1 MQRRSIGLFDKMVR
15 TFHPVGQGAYYTEQF
30 LRGGRPVF
38 TMAYDCG
45 STSLTSKELARVVR
59 NSLAKGTKVDAVFI
73 SHFDSDHVNGLPDLL
88 LAFPVKQ
95 LFLPFLSDS
104 FEMAYWRLKSLAD
117 CGNDFSKAI
126 AYHLLSTSVGGQ
138 PLWSEM
144 GVVDPPRVIWVP
156 PHEQPEGMK
165 DDPMILGQEKTLR
178 LALSSMRL
186 SVGQRA
192 WVFEPFNFKRDA
204 RVSGFKTALEDALK
218 KCGIKTPV
226 NQFVANA
233 ATEMKTRGKGKTL
246 RLLESVDR
254 ALKDKKE
261 RDKVFSRRY
270 GSINGN
276 SMTLYSGPKA
286 SQTCPSASKHMVGC
300 LYLGDFEGN
309 RKRAWGA
316 LQAYYRQQGCWN
328 LIGCVQLP
336 HHGSK
341 ANYNSDIEKLPACYA
356 VSYGLG
362 NPYGHPDWPTVRR
375 LYSSGH
381 DILIANEIFFSRM
394 VVR

>member
-1 MQRRSIGLFDKMVR
+1 MSIQMVR

-45 STSLTSKELARVVR
+45 STSLTSEELARVVR
-59 NSLAKGTKVDAVFI
+59 TSLPKGTEVDAVFI
-73 SHFDSDHVNGLPDLL
+73 SHFDSDHVNGLPEMLS
-88 LAFPVKQ
+88 AFHVRQ

-104 FEMAYWRLKSLAD
+104 YEMAYWRLKSLAD

-126 AYHLLSTSVGGQ
+126 AYHLLPSSAGGL
-138 PLWSEM
+138 PSWSEM
-144 GVVDPPRVIWVP
+144 GVTDPPRVIWVP
-156 PHEQPEGMK
+156 PYEHPEGMK
-165 DDPMILGQEKTLR
+165 DDPVFLGQEKVLR
-178 LALSSMRL
+178 SALGLMRL
-186 SVGQRA
+186 SVGRQA

-204 RVSGFKTALEDALK
+204 RVSGFKEALEDALK
-218 KCGIKTPV
+218 KCGVVLPV
-226 NQFVANA
+226 DQFVANA
-233 ATEMKTRGKGKTL
+233 AMEMKSKGKGKSQ
-246 RLLESVDR
+246 RLLASVDR

-261 RDKVFSRRY
+261 RDKAFSRRY

-276 SMTLYSGPKA
+276 SMALYSGPKA
-286 SQTCPSASKHMVGC
+286 PQSGPGASKHMVGC

-316 LQAYYRQQGCWN
+316 LQAYYRQRGYWD
-328 LIGCVQLP
+328 LVGCVQLP

-356 VSYGLG
+356 VSYGVG

-375 LYSSGH
+375 LHSAGH
-381 DILIANEIFFSRM
+381 GILLANEIFFSRM
-394 VVR
+394 FVR